1 MSCYIGIDVGLK
13 GAIAIL
19 QEGAPPD
26 VRAMPLLPGKR
37 QRIDE
42 RQVRDLLAGT
52 QLREPFAVLEEHRP
66 FLKPRQRQP
75 GAYALFR
82 LGEKYGFIRGLLVA
96 LVIPFEEV
104 APRKWQ
110 KVYGISKETKVQSIE
125 MAGRLFPGVDLR
137 ATSRCRKLHDGMA
150 DALLMAEYG
159 RRLHA
164 TGGAGSG

>member
-1 MSCYIGIDVGLK
+1 MTCYIGIDVGLA
-13 GAIAIL
+13 GGIAIL
-19 QEGAPPD
+19 HEGMPHPW

-37 QRIDE
+37 RRIDE
-42 RQVRDLLAGT
+42 RKLCEIVAGT
-52 QLREPFAVLEEHRP
+52 QSCEPFAILEEHRP
-66 FLKPRQRQP
+66 FLKPGQRQP

-96 LVIPFEEV
+96 LVIPFQEV

-110 KVYGISKETKVQSIE
+110 KVYRISKETKIQSIE

-137 ATSRCRKLHDGMA
+137 ATARCRKLHDGMA

-164 TGGAGSG
+164 GGGL